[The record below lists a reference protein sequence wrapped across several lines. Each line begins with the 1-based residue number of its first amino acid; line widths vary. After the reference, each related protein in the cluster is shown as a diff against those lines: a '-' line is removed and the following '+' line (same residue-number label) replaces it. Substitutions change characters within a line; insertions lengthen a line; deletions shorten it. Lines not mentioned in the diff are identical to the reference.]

1 MKKTILLLL
10 GILLF
15 SLSGCNN
22 QRSGNPKLL
31 VFSKTAGFV
40 HSSIPAGIAAIQKL
54 GQEHNFSVDTTSQ
67 AEYFE
72 EDNLKQYS
80 AVVFLNTTGNILD
93 PKQEAAFE
101 RFIQAGGGFVGV
113 HAATDTEYSWG
124 WYGKLVGAYFK
135 SHPRT
140 QKANFLIEDKNFGAT
155 NFFQETS
162 WTRTDELYNFKKMN
176 PDVKVLVA
184 IDESSYEGGENGDNH
199 PMSWYHEYDGGR
211 AFYTALGHTEE
222 SYTEENYLKHLLGG
236 IQYAIG
242 DNRELDY
249 SQAHSQ
255 FPPDADRFSKVKL
268 SSGEFN
274 EPTEMTILPN
284 FDVLIAERKGRLWWF
299 NNETKELKQVADMNV
314 YYKANV
320 PGVNAEEGFMGL
332 QKDPNYAENNWVYAY
347 YSPLGDESVNRLSR
361 FTFKDGVWD
370 MDSEQ
375 KILDVWSQRDI
386 CCHTGGSITFGPGGL
401 LYLSTGDNST
411 PFDEAGAPYVNNGYA
426 PLNDLPGK
434 EQYDARRSSGNTND
448 LRGKIIRIKVNEDG
462 SYDIPE
468 GNLFPKGMEK
478 TRAEIYT
485 MGHRNPYRISVD
497 PKNGYLYWGEVGPDS
512 REDNFETRGPRGYDE
527 MNQAKEAGNY
537 GWPYFV
543 ANNKAYVDYDY
554 SNGNSGITFDP
565 KAPIN
570 ESANNTGLK
579 DLPAAKAAYIY
590 YDYGQSQDF
599 PETAAGGRNAM
610 AGPIYYSDLYPGHN
624 KLPDYY
630 DGKVI
635 IYDWI
640 RGWMKAVHLFPNGD
654 FNKMEAFAEEI
665 QLNNLIDM
673 ELGPDGRIYLLE
685 YGTTWFKANDDSGLS
700 FIEYNGGNR
709 PPVIDEVSLDKS
721 TGQLP
726 LTVKVEVDAR
736 DREKDPVTYVFD
748 FGDGNTEESIEAG
761 ISHTY
766 EKAGD
771 YKISVSVKDDQGA
784 TVESEK
790 LSISAGNTR
799 PELAINI
806 EGGNSSFFLPGVPI
820 NYSVSVNDPE
830 DGSTG
835 IDESRIYVSV
845 DYMEGFDEASLSLGH
860 QQLSEAAQG
869 EAVALS
875 LDCKACHKAQEKSV
889 GPSYEAIALKYE
901 KDPQA
906 AKYLREQ
913 IINGSSGVW
922 GDKVMPA
929 HPDLESLSVNQIVAY
944 IQSLAGEKNKKPSL
958 PAKGSYTPKASQ
970 ANKVLVMT
978 ASYTD
983 QGGTE
988 AKPLTGIKKI
998 ALKSSSIGFTEDTP
1012 NQGFRH
1018 VKFGEMNLLIA
1029 PRDGGWF
1036 AVEDIDLTGVRS
1048 SNLLLGWQNAPD
1060 KGMEFELRLGAA
1072 DGEVIG
1078 KGGFAKPASGAQGA
1092 MVNIKLTKELTGSQ
1106 SLYFVYAPSEGE
1118 KIKEGMFTA
1127 VSSLSFS
1134 GK

>member
-1 MKKTILLLL
+1 
-10 GILLF
+10 
-15 SLSGCNN
+15 
-22 QRSGNPKLL
+22 
-31 VFSKTAGFV
+31 
-40 HSSIPAGIAAIQKL
+40 
-54 GQEHNFSVDTTSQ
+54 
-67 AEYFE
+67 
-72 EDNLKQYS
+72 
-80 AVVFLNTTGNILD
+80 
-93 PKQEAAFE
+93 
-101 RFIQAGGGFVGV
+101 
-113 HAATDTEYSWG
+113 
-124 WYGKLVGAYFK
+124 
-135 SHPRT
+135 
-140 QKANFLIEDKNFGAT
+140 
-155 NFFQETS
+155 
-162 WTRTDELYNFKKMN
+162 
-176 PDVKVLVA
+176 
-184 IDESSYEGGENGDNH
+184 
-199 PMSWYHEYDGGR
+199 
-211 AFYTALGHTEE
+211 
-222 SYTEENYLKHLLGG
+222 KHLLGG

-242 DNRELDY
+242 DNSELDY
-249 SQAHSQ
+249 SKAKSQ

-268 SSGEFN
+268 SSGQFN

-299 NNETKELKQVADMNV
+299 NNETKELKQVANLDV
-314 YYKANV
+314 YAKANV

-332 QKDPNYAENNWVYAY
+332 QKDPNYAENNWVYAFY
-347 YSPLGDESVNRLSR
+347 APSGDESVNRLSR
-361 FTFKDGVWD
+361 FKFKDGVWD
-370 MDSEQ
+370 MESEQ

-411 PFDEAGAPYVNNGYA
+411 PFDEPDAPFVNNGYA
-426 PLNDLPGK
+426 PLNDLPNK

-468 GNLFPKGMEK
+468 GNLFPEGMDK
-478 TRAEIYT
+478 TRPEIYT

-512 REDNFETRGPRGYDE
+512 REDNFDTRGPRGYDE

-554 SNGNSGITFDP
+554 SDGSSGATFDP
-565 KAPIN
+565 AAPIN
-570 ESANNTGLK
+570 ESANNTGLRE
-579 DLPAAKAAYIY
+579 LPPAKGAYVY
-590 YDYGQSQDF
+590 YDYGKSQDF
-599 PETAAGGRNAM
+599 PETASGGRNAM
-610 AGPIYYSDLYPGHN
+610 AGPIYYSDLYPGQN

-630 DGKVI
+630 DGKVL

-654 FNKMEAFAEEI
+654 FNKLEAFAPEI

-685 YGTTWFKANDDSGLS
+685 YGTSWFKANDDSGLS

-709 PPVIDEVSLDKS
+709 PPVIDEISLDKN

-726 LTVKVEVDAR
+726 LTVQLDVDAR
-736 DREKDPVTYVFD
+736 DREKDPVTYVYD
-748 FGDGNTEESIEAG
+748 FGDGSTEESTDAT

-771 YKISVSVKDDQGA
+771 YKISVSVKDDEGA
-784 TVESEK
+784 TVEGEM
-790 LSISAGNTR
+790 LSVTAGNTR

-830 DGSTG
+830 DGSTD

-869 EAVALS
+869 EALALS

-913 IINGSSGVW
+913 IIKGSSGVW

-929 HPDLESLSVNQIVAY
+929 HPDLEILSVNQIVAY
-944 IQSLAGEKNKKPSL
+944 VQSLAGEKNKKPSL
-958 PAKGSYTPKASQ
+958 PAKGSYTPQASQ

-998 ALKSSSIGFTEDTP
+998 ALKSSSIGFTADTP

-1018 VKFGEMNLLIA
+1018 VKFGEMNLLIT

-1036 AVEDIDLTGVRS
+1036 AVEDIDMSGVRS
-1048 SNLLLGWQNAPD
+1048 SNMMLGWQNAPD
-1060 KGMEFELRLGAA
+1060 KGMSFELRLGAV

-1078 KGGFAKPASGAQGA
+1078 KGSMGRPAGGSQGG
-1092 MVNIKLTKELTGSQ
+1092 MINIRLNKQLTGTH
-1106 SLYFVYAPSEGE
+1106 SLYFVYAPSDGE

-1127 VSSLSFS
+1127 VSMVNFS
-1134 GK
+1134 GQ